1 MGYTLEQTVFEMG
14 REQKR
19 LIPVEDGK
27 WVVPY
32 VRSGYTDEALY
43 DADGMTVWRERSD
56 WSYTVV
62 GSKLPVR
69 HVLESSTKRTH
80 DSREHYSRGSSGT
93 ALVSDQPFGAILTT
107 EENGRERF
115 GLHFSC
121 ARQVHKGE
129 LGQRPVINR
138 PRFAR
143 EAPESDAVVSS
154 LTERPIRRRDLR
166 RGKIGWARLADVAA
180 LLGMGEKELIL
191 RYVRFAH
198 AEHAI
203 LDVRFAAGFEEI
215 HGKPAREP
223 ERFSAYALEKLFARD
238 LSTAWVRKGFACTAL
253 YLHHLGHVPEPHVNA
268 PPRVEIH
275 SDAAAVS
282 Q

>member
-1 MGYTLEQTVFEMG
+1 MGYTLEQTVIEMG
-14 REQKR
+14 QEQKR

-27 WVVPY
+27 WVVPH
-32 VRSGYTDEALY
+32 VGTGHSSDEEW
-43 DADGMTVWRERSD
+43 DDDHTPVSSERTTLD
-56 WSYTVV
+56 YTVI
-62 GSKLPVR
+62 GPEPAR
-69 HVLESSTKRTH
+69 HVLNRVGWNNHYHGGKSSR
-80 DSREHYSRGSSGT
+80 SSCSN
-93 ALVSDQPFGAILTT
+93 ALIGDQPFGAILT
-107 EENGRERF
+107 EKENGRERF
-115 GLHFSC
+115 GMLFVC

-143 EAPESDAVVSS
+143 EAPVSDAVMS
-154 LTERPIRRRDLR
+154 TRTDRPIPRRDRRR
-166 RGKIGWARLADVAA
+166 GHVGWARLADVAA
-180 LLGMGEKELIL
+180 LLGMDTKELVL

-203 LDVRFAAGFEEI
+203 LDVRFVEGFDEI
-215 HGKPAREP
+215 HRKPARAP

-238 LSTAWVRKGFACTAL
+238 LSTAWIRKGFACTAL
-253 YLHHLGHVPEPHVNA
+253 YLHHLGHIPEPHVNA

-275 SDAAAVS
+275 SDAVAVS